1 MRTITRYGAGA
12 VLAVALAGGGFATG
26 QASTA
31 PAQPKIPTSC
41 IAPLEGTGFKIVPDG
56 DAERYTDGVYVCV
69 QGMWVLDPDYG
80 Q

>member
-1 MRTITRYGAGA
+1 MRG
-12 VLAVALAGGGFATG
+12 GGGFATG
-26 QASTA
+26 HAVTA
-31 PAQPKIPTSC
+31 PAQHRIPTSC
-41 IAPLEGTGFKIVPDG
+41 VAPLGNGGYKMVPDG